1 MTIARQGGS
10 VPAMDPNETF
20 QMMLDAIARG
30 DRNEAG
36 ELANVLAEWMQR
48 GGFAPALSLTDRF
61 NQPQPIDRE
70 LIVALVNKFRMPE
83 HQSVRASGP
92 SPLDD

>member
-1 MTIARQGGS
+1 
-10 VPAMDPNETF
+10 
-20 QMMLDAIARG
+20 MMLDAIARG

-36 ELANVLAEWMQR
+36 ELANVLVEWMKR

-70 LIVALVNKFRMPE
+70 LIVALVNTFRLPE
-83 HQSVRASGP
+83 HQPVRVSGP

>member
-1 MTIARQGGS
+1 
-10 VPAMDPNETF
+10 MDPNEIF
-20 QMMLDAIARG
+20 QMMLEAIARG

-48 GGFAPALSLTDRF
+48 GGFAPALSLTVRF

-70 LIVALVNKFRMPE
+70 LIVALVNTFRLPE
-83 HQSVRASGP
+83 HQPGRVSGP